1 MRQDIRADA
10 VSRSVSPRQE
20 YVHVSG
26 VKNLDAAQIEMWRI
40 IHRMHDSGTRPC
52 AELLSQLQLLGHA
65 RIPAESEPSPFLA
78 LHFDRGH
85 PLFPTRGETL
95 YLYAGFYFP
104 RHQRPGTAVTR
115 IVPLRKLLAQ
125 RAWGEPG
132 RIEQRL
138 RAYALSHGSSWD
150 WDRDSGNRVSCFA
163 RILDALGSAPKLTNF
178 QEIQKDRWY
187 SASRAGHEFES
198 DIEEQDFYQSFG
210 LRLEDVEAHVV
221 LRPGDLLVIDNV
233 NAIHGRIGR
242 RLSGEIEHFLVG
254 MRNAPPATCASLRGW
269 LIEQFDGGIG
279 R

>member
-1 MRQDIRADA
+1 
-10 VSRSVSPRQE
+10 
-20 YVHVSG
+20 
-26 VKNLDAAQIEMWRI
+26 MWRI

-52 AELLSQLQLLGHA
+52 AEWSSQLQLLEHA
-65 RIPAESEPSPFLA
+65 RIPAESDPSRSLLSPFLA

-115 IVPLRKLLAQ
+115 IVPVRKLLAQ
-125 RAWGEPG
+125 RAWGELG

-138 RAYALSHGSSWD
+138 RAYALSLGSSWD

-178 QEIQKDRWY
+178 REIQKDRWY
-187 SASRAGHEFES
+187 RASRAGHEFER
-198 DIEEQDFYQSFG
+198 DIEEQNFYQSFG

-242 RLSGEIEHFLVG
+242 RLPGEIEHFLVG
-254 MRNAPPATCASLRGW
+254 MRNAPPAACASLRGW
-269 LIEQFDGGIG
+269 LIKQFDGGIG